1 MNLLEMAYR
10 IITTLLLLSGLLTG
24 TFASKNTRTPI
35 CSTKTFK
42 SLRLE
47 GIEIKK
53 LDVTSKHNFSTSGR
67 NATGGVGI
75 IPDIPGVATP
85 TVDLCLITLTY
96 THPGQHDLINTYI
109 GLPLNSKDWNSRFLM
124 HGGGAWYSGGPSSVL
139 TPVLLGYASSSTDGG
154 HGAGASTADWGLT
167 SRGKTNWPALR
178 DFSSVALSEAA
189 VLGKLATKLYFGTK
203 AEYSYWHGC
212 STGGRQGHA
221 LAQEHPELFDGIVA
235 GAPAISWDKFATAGL
250 WGPFVAQLLDT
261 QPPVCVVDAF
271 TQAAIAECD
280 GLDGVSDGII
290 AYPGQCHFE
299 ASSLVGQEVNCTDP
313 SGTITITENMAEL
326 ISALWDGP
334 HSTSGQSLW
343 HGFHYDSSL
352 AYMIGTTCTS
362 IDNCTIVPFSVSEDW
377 VSVFLARNPSFN
389 IDGVTRQEYD
399 NFFQQSIDEY
409 ASVIG
414 TSNPDLSKM
423 KKTGTKMLAWHG
435 MADQLVPTNGTIEY
449 YEQTRD
455 IDADVA
461 DYYRLFLAPGVT
473 HCGFGSGFDPAEK
486 VFDTMRA
493 WVENG
498 TVPDR
503 LEGVAVAVGN
513 TSATRT
519 GWLCPY
525 PQVFTYIGGDVNS
538 ASSFACH

>member
-1 MNLLEMAYR
+1 M
-10 IITTLLLLSGLLTG
+10 
-24 TFASKNTRTPI
+24 
-35 CSTKTFK
+35 
-42 SLRLE
+42 
-47 GIEIKK
+47 
-53 LDVTSKHNFSTSGR
+53 
-67 NATGGVGI
+67 
-75 IPDIPGVATP
+75 
-85 TVDLCLITLTY
+85 
-96 THPGQHDLINTYI
+96 
-109 GLPLNSKDWNSRFLM
+109 
-124 HGGGAWYSGGPSSVL
+124 
-139 TPVLLGYASSSTDGG
+139 
-154 HGAGASTADWGLT
+154 
-167 SRGKTNWPALR
+167 
-178 DFSSVALSEAA
+178 
-189 VLGKLATKLYFGTK
+189 
-203 AEYSYWHGC
+203 
-212 STGGRQGHA
+212 
-221 LAQEHPELFDGIVA
+221 
-235 GAPAISWDKFATAGL
+235 
-250 WGPFVAQLLDT
+250 
-261 QPPVCVVDAF
+261 CVVDAF

-280 GLDGVSDGII
+280 GLDGVLDGII

-299 ASSLVGQEVNCTDP
+299 ASSLVGRQVNCTDP

-423 KKTGTKMLAWHG
+423 KKTGTKMLVWHG

-519 GWLCPY
+519 GYLCPY
-525 PQVFTYIGGDVNS
+525 PQIFTYIGGDVNS